1 MEYAAVTNNLKAYD
15 VTLTRDASEHIDRAM
30 RFDATGLRTLLV
42 PLDGSSFAERVLPLA
57 INVATQ
63 ADAELRIVHV
73 HSLNEPSQL
82 RSRHI
87 PQHFVQQYRTALRS
101 YKKDYIEH
109 IVEEVRRVS
118 AVSVTSEV
126 LDNNNVVAALRE
138 AIRNDV
144 DMVIMAAHGKGLVR
158 RWVAGSTVHSLIRN
172 AHVPVIVVGADGTF
186 SAPRPEQVRRI
197 LIALD
202 GSRRAEHTFET
213 ALTLADTC
221 EAEVVLLRV
230 IPQSTAFGAYRSGAG
245 ERHIVSWEVQMAAAH
260 RYLLRT
266 ANRMKQR
273 SRVADSRVV
282 LSHRSI
288 ARTIAAN
295 ASAFNADLIAV
306 ATRKDANKRW
316 LGSVAERVV
325 QFAPMPV
332 LVAAA

>member
-1 MEYAAVTNNLKAYD
+1 
-15 VTLTRDASEHIDRAM
+15 M
-30 RFDATGLRTLLV
+30 RFDATGPRTLLV
-42 PLDGSSFAERVLPLA
+42 PLDGSSFAERALPLA
-57 INVATQ
+57 INVATRS
-63 ADAELRIVHV
+63 DAQLQIVHV
-73 HSLNEPSQL
+73 NSTFEPAHL

-87 PQHFVQQYRTALRS
+87 PFHFVRRHQAALRS
-101 YKKDYIEH
+101 YKKDY
-109 IVEEVRRVS
+109 VERVIREIRRDSTVRI
-118 AVSVTSEV
+118 TSTV
-126 LDNNNVVAALRE
+126 LDNSDVTAALLE

-144 DMVIMAAHGKGLVR
+144 DMVIMAAHGKGLIR
-158 RWVAGSTVHSLIRN
+158 RWVAGSTVHSMVRN

-186 SAPRPEQVRRI
+186 SAPRPAQVRRI

-202 GSRRAEHTFET
+202 GSRRAEHTFES

-221 EAEVVLLRV
+221 GAEIVLLRV

-245 ERHIVSWEVQMAAAH
+245 ERQNVSWEVQMAAAQ
-260 RYLLRT
+260 RYLRRT

-273 SRVADSRVV
+273 SRVVDSRVV
-282 LSHRSI
+282 LSHRPI

-306 ATRKDANKRW
+306 ATRKDADKRW

-332 LVAAA
+332 LIAAA